1 MDEKEVKKLF
11 DEACQLSDEGKWEA
25 AIAKWDEVI
34 PQLSRDGLR
43 LTAHRIR
50 CIGRLKMGDYAGA
63 LADCDRM
70 LKISPNFGE
79 AYNNRGNAKNGM
91 GDYVAAIADYDRALE
106 IDPRNADAYSNRGN
120 AKYNMGDYAAAIA
133 DHDSA
138 LAIHPRLAGAYSN
151 RGSAKNK
158 MGNYTA
164 SLADFDRA
172 LEIDPQDMA
181 THYNRGIAKD
191 KMGDHVAALADFD
204 RALEINPQYA
214 VAYNSRGQTK
224 GEMGDHA
231 AALVDFDRALEI
243 NPQYAEAYSNR
254 GSAKDKMGDHA
265 AALADF
271 DRALEIN
278 PQYAIAYNNRGN
290 VKANMGD
297 YASAIADF
305 NRTLEINPQYA
316 EAYSNLGAAKI
327 NMGDYAAAIADCEQ
341 ALKINPE
348 YKNATHN
355 RAVALA
361 LRDSEQGRKEIEEKY
376 QGQLREQQEKFEKTF
391 DEKSQRIDNLAK
403 ALSPG
408 EKKQKYDGKL
418 GAQKTKI
425 VCWMWALAILSAT
438 IFGTIALW
446 GGCMLWQNPKFNP
459 LSLLPF
465 ILMGSLVLFPLVWHI
480 RMLNRDKHKYWALR
494 EDAEAKEILATI
506 ADGNPDHYKELLML
520 LFGHYDKRGSA
531 SIIADWSRADS
542 GGDNP
547 VSVENI
553 INRGDKSGDS

>member
-1 MDEKEVKKLF
+1 MDENKLQKLF
-11 DEACQLSDEGKWEA
+11 DEAGRLYDEGKWGA
-25 AIAKWDEVI
+25 SIAKWNDI
-34 PQLSRDGLR
+34 I
-43 LTAHRIR
+43 A
-50 CIGRLKMGDYAGA
+50 A
-63 LADCDRM
+63 LPDADN
-70 LKISPNFGE
+70 KAI
-79 AYNNRGNAKNGM
+79 AYNQRGNAKHEM
-91 GDYVAAIADYDRALE
+91 GDDAAAIADYD
-106 IDPRNADAYSNRGN
+106 
-120 AKYNMGDYAAAIA
+120 K
-133 DHDSA
+133 
-138 LAIHPRLAGAYSN
+138 
-151 RGSAKNK
+151 
-158 MGNYTA
+158 
-164 SLADFDRA
+164 A
-172 LEIDPQDMA
+172 LEIDPQ
-181 THYNRGIAKD
+181 
-191 KMGDHVAALADFD
+191 
-204 RALEINPQYA
+204 
-214 VAYNSRGQTK
+214 S
-224 GEMGDHA
+224 
-231 AALVDFDRALEI
+231 
-243 NPQYAEAYSNR
+243 AEVYSNR
-254 GSAKDKMGDHA
+254 GGVKDSMGDHA

-271 DRALEIN
+271 DRALEIDPQLAGAYSNRGIAKNHMGSYAAALADFDRALEIDPQDMKAYYNRGVAKDKISDYAAAIADFDRALEIN
-278 PQYAIAYNNRGN
+278 PQYAVIYNSRGKTKGNMGDHAAALADFDRALEIDPQYVEAYSNRGQTKGEMGDHAAALADFDRALEIDPQYAVAYNNRGN
-290 VKANMGD
+290 VKSNMGD
-297 YASAIADF
+297 HAAALADF
-305 NRTLEINPQYA
+305 NKTLEINPQYA
-316 EAYSNLGAAKI
+316 EAYSNRGAIKI

-341 ALKINPE
+341 ALQINPE
-348 YKNATHN
+348 YKNANHN

-376 QGQLREQQEKFEKTF
+376 QAQLRAQQEKFEKTF
-391 DEKSQRIDNLAK
+391 KEKSQRIDNLAK

-425 VCWMWALAILSAT
+425 VFWMWALAILSAT

-494 EDAEAKEILATI
+494 EDAESKEILATI